1 MKGSTI
7 LMIASVVMC
16 VIGALA
22 LFAFGVGLLLILSGG
37 GAFGFIVLLFALLPL
52 ALVVFYFWSG
62 YLGIQACRYGYG
74 FDRCVFFGKILV
86 GLQIVSVFMGF
97 SKDEP
102 KIGSLII
109 SSLIVG
115 LYLYGAIRA
124 EREEQEYY

>member
-16 VIGALA
+16 VLGGLA
-22 LFAFGVGLLLILSGG
+22 LFIFGLGLLLVLSSG
-37 GAFGFIVLLFALLPL
+37 GAFGFVVLLLALLPL
-52 ALVVFYFWSG
+52 AMVVFYFWSG
-62 YLGIQACRYGYG
+62 YLGIQACRYGQG

-86 GLQIVSVFMGF
+86 GLQIVSVIIELLG
-97 SKDEP
+97 DER

-124 EREEQEYY
+124 QEEENEYY